1 MDKSTNVLLKEV
13 TKYALIILAIGLTV
27 TFLITKTSY
36 DILIIYLV
44 GWATAFVN
52 LFLLAYFIITLRNKQ
67 TILIG
72 IPVFALRY
80 VIYGLSMWKC
90 INSIEDAI
98 FWSAGVVS
106 VALSLIIGGITSQK
120 RKEESQ

>member
-1 MDKSTNVLLKEV
+1 MDGSINNLLKEI
-13 TKYALIILAIGLTV
+13 TKYSLILFAVAIISL
-27 TFLITKTSY
+27 LIARTSPH
-36 DILIIYLV
+36 ILIIYGV
-44 GWATAFVN
+44 GWATAFLN

-80 VIYGLSMWKC
+80 AIYGVSMYKC
-90 INSIEDAI
+90 VTDITEGI
-98 FWSAGVVS
+98 FWSAGVITLA
-106 VALSLIIGGITSQK
+106 VALIIGGITSQK

>member
-13 TKYALIILAIGLTV
+13 TKFALIILAIGIAITI
-27 TFLITKTSY
+27 LITKTSF
-36 DILIIYLV
+36 DILIIYVV
-44 GWATAFVN
+44 GWVTAFIN

-80 VIYGLSMWKC
+80 VIYGVSMVKS
-90 INSIEDAI
+90 INSIQDAI

-106 VALSLIIGGITSQK
+106 IAISLIIGGITSQK